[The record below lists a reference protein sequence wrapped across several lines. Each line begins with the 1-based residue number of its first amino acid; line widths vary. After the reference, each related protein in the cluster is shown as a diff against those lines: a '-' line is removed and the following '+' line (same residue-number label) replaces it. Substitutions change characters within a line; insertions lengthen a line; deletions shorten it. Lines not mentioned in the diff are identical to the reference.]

1 MFISDI
7 LKTAAALLFTVCTLH
22 AAGVVTSDGVELA
35 VSGDDAAET
44 AELLK
49 AFDRQLCTV
58 FRVNSRRSPIRC
70 RITASPNAAPGGLLF
85 RAKRNNW
92 ELEFNTAL
100 PGWQEDLDLWRR
112 LAGILLLAKRGGPV
126 PGNPAYLPIWIAAGL
141 RAEMVEQESAGRLLR
156 RNRHYP
162 ITRALL
168 AAHLPLPDFR
178 YMTGELDPS
187 RFAPGELRWYREF
200 SRLLLEILYQL
211 SSPADNALLDYAL
224 LSAEPGHSAD
234 QVRAATIERILQ
246 QAASRNA
253 QKRDPASRKSTIDIQ
268 RFLENKA
275 EEIVWHLF
283 SPMPPEIAESR
294 FQAINRL
301 ELPVLDAEGEPTGQ
315 KETVPLETLPDRL
328 AGRPDE
334 DALRNRKLTEIY
346 RLAPGNSPEVL
357 ARYRELSEA
366 LRELPLHPE
375 APGYASACGRF
386 RRALAEVERYFTY
399 RARLEE
405 KLDEY
410 ARRAASPA
418 DWYSD
423 RIEALRRTPP
433 FLTEKAGQLLE
444 RTEKRYL
451 EE

>member
-1 MFISDI
+1 M
-7 LKTAAALLFTVCTLH
+7 
-22 AAGVVTSDGVELA
+22 
-35 VSGDDAAET
+35 
-44 AELLK
+44 
-49 AFDRQLCTV
+49 
-58 FRVNSRRSPIRC
+58 
-70 RITASPNAAPGGLLF
+70 
-85 RAKRNNW
+85 
-92 ELEFNTAL
+92 
-100 PGWQEDLDLWRR
+100 
-112 LAGILLLAKRGGPV
+112 

-211 SSPADNALLDYAL
+211 SSPTDNALLDYAL

-253 QKRDPASRKSTIDIQ
+253 QERDPASGKSTSDIQ

-328 AGRPDE
+328 AGRPDG